1 MPKTPILPENAIK
14 TPILPENLA
23 LKCQK
28 SRKIA
33 KKTPILPENAIKT
46 PILTE
51 NFAIS
56 TFYFYFTWLWG
67 EILTILEL

>member
-28 SRKIA
+28 SWKIA
-33 KKTPILPENAIKT
+33 KKTAILPENAIKT

-56 TFYFYFTWLWG
+56 TFYFFTLPDYEYFVLVH
-67 EILTILEL
+67 LL